1 MTDLTRSGRADD
13 AGARGP
19 ARWLNSTVVGIALA
33 SLFSDV
39 GHEMATTAMPVLL
52 ASVGASAAALGLIEG
67 LADGLSSFAK
77 LLSGL
82 YSDRL
87 RRRKPL
93 AVVGYVVTAS
103 GMASFALATR
113 WWHVLL
119 GRVGGW
125 LGRGA
130 RTPVRNVLMAEA
142 TTPQTYG
149 RAYGFERAMD
159 SIGAVIGPVCTLL
172 LVAVVGLRW
181 TLGLTL
187 IPGLVAALLIWLLV
201 RERPHEPQP
210 HARLLGSV
218 GALPLEFR
226 KYLVGV
232 GLAGLGDF
240 SNTLLILWAT
250 QAWAPRFG
258 LAKAAQLAMSF
269 YVGYN
274 VIYAGSCYVSGVL
287 ADRFPKNRVLA
298 TGYSL
303 AVIPALA
310 LMWPGN
316 SILKFAIAF
325 GFSGVYMGVWET
337 LESSTAATVL
347 PKAVRGVGFGVLATV
362 NGLGDF
368 FSSAAVGLLW
378 TVAPIWAMLFVIV
391 VSLGGSAVIYM
402 NRPVRSLPGGEQ
414 VEGADA
420 NGKGM

>member
-1 MTDLTRSGRADD
+1 MTEQLSKPADELTEKR
-13 AGARGP
+13 P

-67 LADGLSSFAK
+67 LADGASSFAK
-77 LLSGL
+77 LFSGL

-93 AVVGYVVTAS
+93 AVIGYFVTAS
-103 GMASFALATR
+103 GMASFAFATQ

-125 LGRGA
+125 IGRGA

-159 SIGAVIGPVCTLL
+159 SVGAFLGPMLTLL
-172 LVAVVGLRW
+172 FVWALGLRW
-181 TLGLTL
+181 NFALAL
-187 IPGLVAALLIWLLV
+187 IPGLVAAALIWLLV

-210 HARLLGSV
+210 NARLLASI
-218 GALPLEFR
+218 GALPREFR
-226 KYLVGV
+226 TYLIGV
-232 GLAGLGDF
+232 GIAGLGDF

-250 QAWAPRFG
+250 VAWTPRFG
-258 LAKAAQLAMSF
+258 AARAAELAMSF
-269 YVGYN
+269 YIGYN
-274 VIYAGSCYVSGVL
+274 AVYALSCYVSGVL

-298 TGYSL
+298 VGYSL
-303 AVIPALA
+303 AVIPALT
-310 LMWPGN
+310 LMAPGA
-316 SILKFAIAF
+316 SIAKFSIAF
-325 GFSGVYMGVWET
+325 AFSGLYMGVWET

-347 PKAVRGVGFGVLATV
+347 PRHFRGIGFGALATV

-368 FSSAAVGLLW
+368 FSSAVVGLLW
-378 TVAPIWAMLFVIV
+378 TLHPVWAMLFVIIA
-391 VSLGGSAVIYM
+391 SLVGSAVIFM
-402 NRPVRSLPGGEQ
+402 NRPATPRPQ
-414 VEGADA
+414 
-420 NGKGM
+420 

>member
-1 MTDLTRSGRADD
+1 MTDLTSRAQSP
-13 AGARGP
+13 AGGTRT
-19 ARWLNSTVVGIALA
+19 RWLNSTVVGIALA
-33 SLFSDV
+33 SLFSDI

-52 ASVGASAAALGLIEG
+52 SSVGASAAALGLIEG
-67 LADGLSSFAK
+67 LADGAASFAK
-77 LLSGL
+77 LGSGL
-82 YSDRL
+82 YTDRL

-103 GMASFALATR
+103 GMASFAFATR

-130 RTPVRNVLMAEA
+130 RTPVRNVLLAEA
-142 TTPQTYG
+142 TTPGTYG

-159 SIGAVIGPVCTLL
+159 SIGAVIGPLCTLL
-172 LVAVVGLRW
+172 LVAAIGLRW
-181 TLGLTL
+181 TFALTL

-201 RERPHEPQP
+201 RERPHEPQSR
-210 HARLLGSV
+210 ARLFTSI
-218 GALPLEFR
+218 GALPHEFH

-232 GLAGLGDF
+232 GFAGLGDF

-258 LAKAAQLAMSF
+258 LAKAAQLAMAF

-274 VIYAGSCYVSGVL
+274 VIYAASCYLSGVL

-298 TGYSL
+298 IGYSL

-310 LMWPGN
+310 LMWPGTA
-316 SILKFAIAF
+316 LFKFAVAF
-325 GFSGVYMGVWET
+325 GFSGLYMGVWET
-337 LESSTAATVL
+337 LESSTAATIL
-347 PKAVRGVGFGVLATV
+347 PRSVRGVGFGVLATV

-378 TVAPIWAMLFVIV
+378 TVSPIWAMLFVIV
-391 VSLGGSAVIYM
+391 VSLTGSAVIFT
-402 NRPVRSLPGGEQ
+402 NRPANSLPGGE
-414 VEGADA
+414 
-420 NGKGM
+420 

>member
-1 MTDLTRSGRADD
+1 MTKPLSKPEETAEGK
-13 AGARGP
+13 P

-67 LADGLSSFAK
+67 LADGASSFAK
-77 LLSGL
+77 LFSGL
-82 YSDRL
+82 YADRL

-93 AVVGYVVTAS
+93 LVIGYSVTAL
-103 GMASFALATR
+103 GMASFALATQ

-130 RTPVRNVLMAEA
+130 RSPVRNVLMAEA

-159 SIGAVIGPVCTLL
+159 SVGAFLGPMLTLL
-172 LVAVVGLRW
+172 FVWVLGLRW
-181 TLGLTL
+181 TFALTL
-187 IPGLVAALLIWLLV
+187 IPGLAAAALIWLLV
-201 RERPHEPQP
+201 RERSHEPRP
-210 HARLLGSV
+210 GARLMASI
-218 GALPLEFR
+218 GALPREFR
-226 KYLVGV
+226 TYLIGV
-232 GLAGLGDF
+232 GIAGLGDF

-250 QAWAPRFG
+250 IAWTPGFG
-258 LAKAAQLAMSF
+258 AAKAAELAMSF
-269 YVGYN
+269 YIGYN
-274 VIYAGSCYVSGVL
+274 AVYALSCYISGVL

-298 TGYSL
+298 IGYSL
-303 AVIPALA
+303 AVIPAFA
-310 LMWPGN
+310 LLTPGA
-316 SILKFAIAF
+316 SITKFAIVFA
-325 GFSGVYMGVWET
+325 FSGLYMGVWET

-347 PKAVRGVGFGVLATV
+347 PRHLRGVGFGVLATV

-378 TVAPIWAMLFVIV
+378 TIAPVWAMLFVIITSV
-391 VSLGGSAVIYM
+391 AGSAVIFM
-402 NRPVRSLPGGEQ
+402 NRPATPDG
-414 VEGADA
+414 
-420 NGKGM
+420 